1 MKGEAMVSLPH
12 PLDHL
17 VLPTVNIALARER
30 LGKLGFTVAPDARH
44 PFGTE
49 NACVFLA
56 DKTYLEPL
64 GIASREDYEASIEKG
79 NVFVA
84 RDRAYRFRVGEEG
97 FSAIVFGT
105 GDAGADD
112 KRFQANAMSAGR
124 MLDFSRPMRMPD
136 GSETIAGFRL
146 AFAADLRSPDFLA
159 FCCQRINPLPADRSA
174 LERHANGV
182 TGIARIA
189 VSTPRPAE
197 FRDFFEKLARGP
209 KIAEHSFGVT
219 VEVDNAR
226 IEILT
231 PAGMEAFY
239 DFPVQTLDPGLR
251 ARAIL
256 FKTRDLS
263 VTSTHLA
270 ANGVTYTRKNNRIL
284 AKPAPGQGA
293 LFAFEEIA

>member
-1 MKGEAMVSLPH
+1 MTLSPH

-64 GIASREDYEASIEKG
+64 GVASQEQCETSIADG

-84 RDRAYRFRVGEEG
+84 RDQAYRFRVAEDG
-97 FSAIVFGT
+97 FSALVFGT
-105 GDAGADD
+105 DDAVGDDE
-112 KRFQANAMSAGR
+112 RFKAAAISAGR
-124 MLDFSRPMRMPD
+124 MLDFSRPMKMPD
-136 GSETIAGFRL
+136 GTETTAGFRL
-146 AFAADLRSPDFLA
+146 AFAADLRAPDFLA
-159 FCCQRINPLPADRSA
+159 FCCQRINPLPADRSV
-174 LERHANGV
+174 LERHENGV
-182 TGIARIA
+182 TGIARVA
-189 VSTPRPAE
+189 LSALKPAAY
-197 FRDFFEKLARGP
+197 RAFFEEIVGGP
-209 KIAEHSFGVT
+209 RVSEHSFGLTIKAGNVD
-219 VEVDNAR
+219 VEV
-226 IEILT
+226 LT
-231 PAGMEAFY
+231 PEGMEAFY
-239 DFPVQTLDPGLR
+239 DLPVHTNDPGVR

-263 VTSTHLA
+263 VTSSHFA

-284 AKPAPGQGA
+284 ARLAPGQGA